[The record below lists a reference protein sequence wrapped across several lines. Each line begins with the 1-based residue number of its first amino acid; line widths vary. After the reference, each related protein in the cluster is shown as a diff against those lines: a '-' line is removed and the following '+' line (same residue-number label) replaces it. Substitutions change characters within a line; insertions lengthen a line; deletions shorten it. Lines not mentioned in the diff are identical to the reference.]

1 VRTLRLFMTMS
12 CDGYFAGPDGELDW
26 MRRTPDPEQNADV
39 VDLISSAGTA
49 IMGYPVAS
57 GMIPFWSRVAA
68 DPGATEA
75 DRAIAGAIAKTRA
88 VVLSNAPVDA
98 VLDNAEIVVA
108 RGDDEVR
115 EAVLAVKNKPGR
127 DIGVP
132 GGIRTART
140 LIRLGLVDEYV
151 LMVHP
156 VAIGAGQPIFTGRT
170 DLTLTGAKTYPSGVT
185 RLTYRPR

>member
-1 VRTLRLFMTMS
+1 MRTLRLFMTMS
-12 CDGYFAGPDGELDW
+12 CDGFFAGPDGELDW
-26 MRRTPDPEQNADV
+26 MLMTPDPEQNADIV
-39 VDLISSAGTA
+39 HLIGSADTA

-68 DPGATEA
+68 DPGASEA
-75 DRAIAGAIAKTRA
+75 DRAIAGAIAKVHG

-98 VLDNAEIVVA
+98 TLDNAEIVVA

-115 EAVLAVKNKPGR
+115 AAVLAVKNQPGG

-140 LIRLGLVDEYV
+140 LIRLGLIDEYV

-156 VAIGAGQPIFTGRT
+156 VAIGDGQRIFTGRT
-170 DLTLTGAKTYPSGVT
+170 DLALTGAKAYPSGVT

>member
-1 VRTLRLFMTMS
+1 MRTLRLFMTMT
-12 CDGYFAGPDGELDW
+12 CDGFFAGPDGELDW
-26 MRRTPDPEQNADV
+26 MQTTPDPEQNADI
-39 VDLISSAGTA
+39 VDLISSADTG

-68 DPGATEA
+68 DPAASEP
-75 DRAIAGAIAKTRA
+75 DRAIATAIGKVRA
-88 VVLSNAPVDA
+88 VVLSTAAVDA
-98 VLDNAEIVVA
+98 TLDNAEIVVA
-108 RGDDEVR
+108 CGDDQVR
-115 EAVLAVKNKPGR
+115 AAVLAVKSQPGR

-140 LIRLGLVDEYV
+140 LIRLGLIDEYV

-156 VAIGAGQPIFTGRT
+156 AAIGAGQRIFTGRT
-170 DLTLTGAKTYPSGVT
+170 DLALTGAKAYPSGVT